1 MKVDIIGH
9 YQIPALKLTAP
20 VNGVELNWQEIK
32 YLLGYKNLLVLVAN
46 TSIMIDLRNLNM
58 LYQKYNGKQL
68 DTPEKQSYV
77 EPVITVEKKIE
88 KVIEQPTTPEVE
100 QQEPVVEKEEVDT
113 SSDIIEQKE
122 TVNDTTEDESNDKKP
137 SSDAIS
143 RKKNK
148 RRRNHNG

>member
-20 VNGVELNWQEIK
+20 ANGVELNWQEIK
-32 YLLGYKNLLVLVAN
+32 YLLGYKNLLVFVAN

-88 KVIEQPTTPEVE
+88 KVIEQPTA
-100 QQEPVVEKEEVDT
+100 PVVEEVIEKEEEVDT
-113 SSDIIEQKE
+113 SSDIVKQEE

-137 SSDAIS
+137 SSSDAIS

>member
-1 MKVDIIGH
+1 MKVDIVGH

-20 VNGVELNWQEIK
+20 ANGVELNWQEIK

-77 EPVITVEKKIE
+77 KPVIAVEKKIE
-88 KVIEQPTTPEVE
+88 KVIEQPTTPVVEEVI
-100 QQEPVVEKEEVDT
+100 EKEEVDT
-113 SSDIIEQKE
+113 SSDIIKQEE

-137 SSDAIS
+137 SSSDVIS

>member
-1 MKVDIIGH
+1 VKVDIIGH

-20 VNGVELNWQEIK
+20 ANGVELNWQEIK

-77 EPVITVEKKIE
+77 EPIITVEKNIE
-88 KVIEQPTTPEVE
+88 KVIEQPAT
-100 QQEPVVEKEEVDT
+100 PVVEEVVEKEEEVDT
-113 SSDIIEQKE
+113 SSDIIEQE
-122 TVNDTTEDESNDKKP
+122 VTVNDTTEDGSNDKKP
-137 SSDAIS
+137 LSDAIS

>member
-20 VNGVELNWQEIK
+20 ANGVELNWQEIK

-88 KVIEQPTTPEVE
+88 KVIEQPTTPVVEEVI
-100 QQEPVVEKEEVDT
+100 EKEEVDA

-137 SSDAIS
+137 LSDAIS

>member
-88 KVIEQPTTPEVE
+88 KVIEQPST
-100 QQEPVVEKEEVDT
+100 PVVEEVIEKEEIDK
-113 SSDIIEQKE
+113 SSDIIEQE
-122 TVNDTTEDESNDKKP
+122 VTVNDTTEDESNDKKP